1 MKTLMFRA
9 LPLMLKN
16 WNGSLPEIEV
26 NSLSLKAILSKY
38 TVFIAQ
44 ADWTLIL
51 PSATSC
57 EKDAPLAEKNVAAR
71 PEKLAHIVYFF
82 R

>member
-1 MKTLMFRA
+1 MT
-9 LPLMLKN
+9 
-16 WNGSLPEIEV
+16 I
-26 NSLSLKAILSKY
+26 Y
-38 TVFIAQ
+38 DTVFMAQ

-57 EKDAPLAEKNVAAR
+57 ESDGPLAEKNSAAQ
-71 PEKLAHIVYFF
+71 PVLLAHIVHFF